1 MRWNRNNMKMNI
13 QIVIQ
18 VHAIE
23 ISCNK
28 KSLFIYLLY

>member
-23 ISCNK
+23 IK